1 MGHFISKEDVSTDP
15 KKVDALL
22 KWLMPKTIKQLI
34 GFLRLTR
41 YYRRFIQNYRRLAQP
56 FTNFCKAS
64 GNIKWSEEVELAFT
78 ALKEAMT
85 ATPMLALL
93 DFSQTFVIETD
104 ASGNGIGVVLIQ
116 HGHPIAF
123 ISKALFEKHQKL
135 STYDKEMFAILFIV
149 KKWHHFLI
157 GRHFIIRTDYKPFK
171 HLLG

>member
-1 MGHFISKEDVSTDP
+1 MG
-15 KKVDALL
+15 
-22 KWLMPKTIKQLI
+22 
-34 GFLRLTR
+34 LTG
-41 YYRRFIQNYRRLAQP
+41 YYRRFIQNYGRLAQP
-56 FTNFCKAS
+56 LTALCKVS
-64 GNIKWSEEVELAFT
+64 GSIKWSEKAELAFL

-85 ATPMLALL
+85 AAPVLALP

-104 ASGNGIGVVLIQ
+104 ASSKGIGAVLMQ
-116 HGHPIAF
+116 QGHPIAF
-123 ISKALFEKHQKL
+123 INKTLSEKHQKL